1 MSSLSSFDISTSGLI
16 AQRERMNI
24 IANNLANLNTTRDA
38 QDRAI
43 PFRRKIPIF
52 APEPTRGKNA
62 HGGVRILKIVDDN
75 SAFPLRYDPDN
86 PDAIRENVDV
96 NGDGRPDT
104 GYVQVPNVS
113 PIVEMVD
120 MIAATRAYEANVTA
134 MDATK
139 SMEATSL
146 RILA

>member
-16 AQRERMNI
+16 AQRERMNL
-24 IANNLANLNTTRDA
+24 IANNLANVNTTRDA
-38 QDRAI
+38 QNRPI

-52 APEPTRGKNA
+52 APEPTQGTNA
-62 HGGVRILKIVDDN
+62 RGGVRILKIVDDD
-75 SAFPLRYDPDN
+75 SAFRLVHDPDH
-86 PDAIRENVDV
+86 PDAIRENVDID
-96 NGDGRPDT
+96 GDGWIDT
-104 GYVQVPNVS
+104 GYVRFPNVN

-120 MIAATRAYEANVTA
+120 MITATRAYEANVTA

-139 SMEATSL
+139 SMHATSL